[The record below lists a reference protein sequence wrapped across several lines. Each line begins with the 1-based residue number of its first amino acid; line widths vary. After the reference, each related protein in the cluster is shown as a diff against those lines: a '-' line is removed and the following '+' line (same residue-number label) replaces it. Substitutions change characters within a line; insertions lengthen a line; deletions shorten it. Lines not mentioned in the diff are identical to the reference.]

1 MGSSPGFRIFLS
13 ASGSIGKTMTA
24 TSWKGCQYW
33 RPYAKPGASRSPKQ
47 DIVRRMFGQAHDAW
61 KRDFKSSQVRD
72 DWKRAASYAGT
83 PMSGY
88 DMFVASAYHAAVN
101 DPAVVF
107 ASTYYLSGDHLV
119 FKPAVIRGG
128 IMPDPSQDID
138 IWIGYNP
145 WKQDLESTRQFHAGV
160 LWSPP
165 FPGPGTYYI
174 RMTSQGVPVSGLIR
188 FVYKGP

>member
-101 DPAVVF
+101 DPAVIF

-119 FKPAVIRGG
+119 FTPAVIRGG
-128 IMPDPSQDID
+128 IMPDPSQNID

-145 WKQDLESTRQFHAGV
+145 WKQDLKSTRQFHAGV

>member
-1 MGSSPGFRIFLS
+1 MGSSPCFRLFLS

-61 KRDFKSSQVRD
+61 KRDFISSQVRD

-128 IMPDPSQDID
+128 IMPDPSQNID